1 MGDVV
6 GAKAENCCVR
16 QLILQGVVATALPR
30 CMLIPGLA
38 QGMKIPSQPA
48 GLATAYVMLADTL
61 SSYVSG
67 PTIAV
72 TGGRPIL

>member
-30 CMLIPGLA
+30 CMCIPGL
-38 QGMKIPSQPA
+38 MKIPSQPA